1 MRVRPASGEG
11 GQNARRPGASGG
23 VRARGPGFPPDL
35 QPHPPIFTRPKHSCV
50 WTSVTPLATSSQ
62 MRGAAAR
69 GGAAG
74 STGGPCACG
83 STRWVLLRQ
92 PPGPALSVHNPDG
105 CNPDGCNSPS
115 SRRGA
120 TFSTSFLAAWRQDP
134 TAPGPVGG
142 CDRCHRACG
151 TGTGEDRHRCR
162 AHPAPTARSR
172 WRPPSKQPLRDETNP
187 SPAAPWSGA
196 WRRSCAIASTC
207 RRRHCGGPCAAAG
220 RSGPPDWIHVSAL
233 LGGVRAL
240 PRGSVGIKLCRLI
253 VLASCDAACLARMS
267 NARRSPAPPA
277 PPPPAN
283 PTAP

>member
-1 MRVRPASGEG
+1 MRPASGEG

-105 CNPDGCNSPS
+105 CNSPS
-115 SRRGA
+115 SRHGPPFPLPSLQRGGTIRPLRGPSA
-120 TFSTSFLAAWRQDP
+120 GVTGAIGRV
-134 TAPGPVGG
+134 APGPGRIV
-142 CDRCHRACG
+142 
-151 TGTGEDRHRCR
+151 T
-162 AHPAPTARSR
+162 
-172 WRPPSKQPLRDETNP
+172 
-187 SPAAPWSGA
+187 
-196 WRRSCAIASTC
+196 
-207 RRRHCGGPCAAAG
+207 AAG
-220 RSGPPDWIHVSAL
+220 LTPPPQPAH
-233 LGGVRAL
+233 GGVLL
-240 PRGSVGIKLCRLI
+240 PSNLSATRRIHRQRRPGAGPGGEAVRLQAPAGGVAA
-253 VLASCDAACLARMS
+253 VLAPPLQGHKVTRLERLRAVG
-267 NARRSPAPPA
+267 RSSGTPSRLSWHQVV
-277 PPPPAN
+277 
-283 PTAP
+283 